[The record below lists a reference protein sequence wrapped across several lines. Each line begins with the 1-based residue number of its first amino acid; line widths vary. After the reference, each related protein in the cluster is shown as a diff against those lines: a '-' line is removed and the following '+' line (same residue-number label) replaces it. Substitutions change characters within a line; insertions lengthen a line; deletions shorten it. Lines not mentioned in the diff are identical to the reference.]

1 MTKRGAF
8 ITVEG
13 GEGVGKS
20 SSLAAIASWL
30 KSRGL
35 AVALTREPGG
45 TPLGETIRSWILDGN
60 HGGLSAEVEALL
72 MCAARA
78 EHVNKVILP
87 QLARGAWVV
96 CDRFADATM
105 AYQGGGRGADAG
117 FLRVLADGVQ
127 RGLTPDLTLLLDAP
141 VEVGMARIAN
151 RAHDHFEREE
161 SAFFER
167 VRRTY
172 LEIAASEPG
181 RVRVVEAN
189 APLAAVRAAIERELD
204 AFCSR
209 FDGSRSA

>member
-1 MTKRGAF
+1 MKRRGAF

-20 SSLAAIASWL
+20 SSLAAIETWL
-30 KSRGL
+30 RQRGL
-35 AVALTREPGG
+35 AVWLTREPGG

-60 HGGLSAEVEALL
+60 HGKLSAETEALL
-72 MCAARA
+72 MSAARA
-78 EHVNKVILP
+78 EHVDKVIAPRLE
-87 QLARGAWVV
+87 RGEWVV
-96 CDRFADATM
+96 CDRFTDATM

-117 FLRVLADGVQ
+117 FLRSLADGVQ
-127 RGLTPDLTLLLDAP
+127 RGLVPDLTLLLDAP

-151 RAHDHFEREE
+151 RPHDHFEREE

-172 LEIAASEPG
+172 LDIAAAEPD
-181 RVRVVEAN
+181 RVRIIEAS
-189 APLAAVRAAIERELD
+189 APPASVRSAIERELE

-209 FDGSRSA
+209 FDRPKPR